1 VARGVSWRFE
11 RDIRWEAL
19 RTGGASWVV
28 GEGVEIVD
36 RRVRRRRVVRVERM
50 R

>member
-1 VARGVSWRFE
+1 VSWCFE
-11 RDIRWEAL
+11 REIRWEAL
-19 RTGGASWVV
+19 RIRGWSWVV

>member
-1 VARGVSWRFE
+1 V
-11 RDIRWEAL
+11 
-19 RTGGASWVV
+19 GGAADKGGVMGGWR
-28 GEGVEIVD
+28 GEEIVD